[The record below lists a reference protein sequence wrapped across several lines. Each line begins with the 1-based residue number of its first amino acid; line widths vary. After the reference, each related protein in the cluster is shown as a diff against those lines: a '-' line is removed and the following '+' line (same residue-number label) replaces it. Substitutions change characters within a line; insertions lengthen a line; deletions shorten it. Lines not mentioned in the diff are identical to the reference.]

1 MGGDGAADG
10 HRQNSLQSMTFLE
23 AELPVDL
30 PSLKRV
36 LSSCHN
42 YLLSFQLCLFWCV
55 EMASG
60 PCAVPGL

>member
-42 YLLSFQLCLFWCV
+42 YLLSFQLCLF
-55 EMASG
+55 
-60 PCAVPGL
+60 